1 MSLIKRMRKQ
11 KAVWW
16 RKVAANRFGVVT
28 WANPVEIACRWT
40 DISEQVLDPKGEV
53 FVSRS
58 FVYVDR
64 YISIGDRIRLG
75 TLIDIGIGGGITTVV
90 GEGGE
95 EILGEGGET
104 VGGEGGTA
112 VTGSGSD
119 VLGEGGETVI
129 GEGGETILD
138 SPPTIVTVNPL
149 LLRDAFEVRKFDDI
163 PNFKAKEHLLMATL

>member
-16 RKVAANRFGVVT
+16 RKSSINRFGDVV
-28 WANPVEIACRWT
+28 WSDPVEIACRWT

-64 YISIGDRIRLG
+64 HLQIGDRLRLG
-75 TLIDIGIGGGITTVV
+75 TLVDLGVGGGITTVT

-104 VGGEGGTA
+104 VGGEGGTT
-112 VTGSGSD
+112 VGGSGD
-119 VLGEGGETVI
+119 EILGEGGETVI
-129 GEGGETILD
+129 GEGGETVLD
-138 SPPTIVTVNPL
+138 SLPTIVTVNPL
-149 LLRDAFEVRKFDDI
+149 TLRDAFEVRKFDDI